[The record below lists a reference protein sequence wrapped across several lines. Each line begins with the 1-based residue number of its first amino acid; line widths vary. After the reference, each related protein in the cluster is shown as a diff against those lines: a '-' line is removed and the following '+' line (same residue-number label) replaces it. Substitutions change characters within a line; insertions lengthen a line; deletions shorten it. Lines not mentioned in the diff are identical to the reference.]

1 MNNWSWKEGFK
12 FAFAE
17 VFLLDGGTTSA
28 YKMNLGEKF
37 GTKLLT
43 PLYRMIDLVSKNIR
57 EPLAICLFTIL
68 AALIAA
74 LVFYNI
80 PAFVILGKIFPSKL
94 VRFLLF
100 FYCEL
105 NLFGMGCR
113 AFSRFNNKVLVDF
126 WKKGRLEAVFPGDWK
141 VKK

>member
-1 MNNWSWKEGFK
+1 MNSWSWKEGFR

-17 VFLLDGGTTSA
+17 ALLLDGVSASA
-28 YKMNLGEKF
+28 YKMSLVEKF
-37 GTKLLT
+37 GTQLLK
-43 PLYRMIDLVSKNIR
+43 PLYRAIDLVSKNIR

-80 PAFVILGKIFPSKL
+80 PAFVILGKLFPSKL

-100 FYCEL
+100 FL
-105 NLFGMGCR
+105 LR
-113 AFSRFNNKVLVDF
+113 A
-126 WKKGRLEAVFPGDWK
+126 
-141 VKK
+141 